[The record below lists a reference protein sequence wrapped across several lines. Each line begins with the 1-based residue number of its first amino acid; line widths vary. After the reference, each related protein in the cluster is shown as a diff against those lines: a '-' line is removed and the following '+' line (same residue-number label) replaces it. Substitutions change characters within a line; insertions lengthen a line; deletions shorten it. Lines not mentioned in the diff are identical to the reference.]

1 MIRTYFD
8 TLVLSAT
15 SSTISTAL
23 QNEVENSQIT
33 TLATATSILS
43 RSVDF
48 RTEKLNVTLSYIES
62 LSDDELARLTSKLE
76 TKEEELEKV
85 KTYKLK

>member
-15 SSTISTAL
+15 SSTTSTAFL
-23 QNEVENSQIT
+23 NEVENSQIT

>member
-1 MIRTYFD
+1 M
-8 TLVLSAT
+8 LSAT

-62 LSDDELARLTSKLE
+62 LSDDELARLTSS
-76 TKEEELEKV
+76 
-85 KTYKLK
+85 

>member
-8 TLVLSAT
+8 TLALSAT
-15 SSTISTAL
+15 SSTTSTAL

-43 RSVDF
+43 RSVDVKA
-48 RTEKLNVTLSYIES
+48 EQMNITLSYIES

>member
-15 SSTISTAL
+15 SSTTSTAL

-48 RTEKLNVTLSYIES
+48 RTEKLNTTLSYIES

>member
-1 MIRTYFD
+1 MIRTYFG
-8 TLVLSAT
+8 TLALSAT
-15 SSTISTAL
+15 SSTTSTAL

-43 RSVDF
+43 RSVDVKA
-48 RTEKLNVTLSYIES
+48 EQMNITLSYIES

>member
-15 SSTISTAL
+15 SSTTSTAL

-62 LSDDELARLTSKLE
+62 LSDDELAILTSKLE

-85 KTYKLK
+85 KTYKLR